1 MEYSEFISISERQR
15 KYIKSFHMHVYLPY
29 YLLLLGRF
37 VLFSYILILC
47 RYKNTGYLSIY
58 GLTENGL
65 GSKEG
70 KQVVLFLNISVLPLL
85 FLPFICPFLHLK
97 VCLFVLWLFFKSYLE
112 YMLLCFCLLHRQVLW
127 ISEYCCPFISPQL
140 LSPRIN

>member
-1 MEYSEFISISERQR
+1 
-15 KYIKSFHMHVYLPY
+15 MHVYHPY

-70 KQVVLFLNISVLPLL
+70 KQVVFFLNISVLPILT
-85 FLPFICPFLHLK
+85 FHF
-97 VCLFVLWLFFKSYLE
+97 S
-112 YMLLCFCLLHRQVLW
+112 
-127 ISEYCCPFISPQL
+127 
-140 LSPRIN
+140 LSSS